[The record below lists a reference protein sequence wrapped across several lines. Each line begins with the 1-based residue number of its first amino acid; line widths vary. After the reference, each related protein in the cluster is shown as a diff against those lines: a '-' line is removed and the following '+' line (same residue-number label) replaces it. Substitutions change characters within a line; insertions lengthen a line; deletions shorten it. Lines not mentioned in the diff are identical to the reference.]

1 MSMTN
6 VNGEKVRFSFAT
18 NPLLNRSIE
27 WELNGTY
34 NGLATDLQQTH
45 LAVLRLSRKLF
56 TMTRKFNSE
65 NYVF

>member
-18 NPLLNRSIE
+18 NPLLIRSIE

-34 NGLATDLQQTH
+34 NGFATDL
-45 LAVLRLSRKLF
+45 LGRYI
-56 TMTRKFNSE
+56 E
-65 NYVF
+65 GNYREKK

>member
-34 NGLATDLQQTH
+34 NGLTTDLQGCEGMSSLGFVQYN
-45 LAVLRLSRKLF
+45 VRS
-56 TMTRKFNSE
+56 
-65 NYVF
+65 